1 VIDRSFI
8 GWQSEPRT
16 VTVDAA
22 RVAFFARVVGET
34 NPIYRDEVAAKAR
47 GHPSLM
53 VPPTFLV
60 CLGTDPADQ
69 FRLLD
74 TLGVDIRQIL
84 HGEQEFQY
92 FAPCF
97 AGDTLSFRGRVA
109 GIESKKGGELELLYL
124 ETDVQ
129 RSPDQLVARMRATLV
144 VRHRLPGGELR

>member
-8 GWQSEPRT
+8 GRQSDPR
-16 VTVDAA
+16 VVKVDPA

-34 NPIYRDEVAAKAR
+34 NPVYCDEAAAKAH

-69 FRLLD
+69 FKLLD
-74 TLGVDIRQIL
+74 ALGVDIRQIL

-92 FAPCF
+92 FEPCF
-97 AGDTLSFRGRVA
+97 AGETLSFQGRVA
-109 GIESKKGGELELLYL
+109 GVESKKGGELELLYL
-124 ETDVQ
+124 ETDV
-129 RSPDQLVARMRATLV
+129 RGSAGQLAARMRATLV
-144 VRHRLPGGELR
+144 VRHRMPSGEAR